1 MADDIR
7 QNMGFDAAQALQT
20 LERLNK
26 AFDSFGSHVDSL
38 AEKLAKFNVGS
49 RATETATTKL
59 ASAFNANIGASEQSV
74 ARLTTSMQLMSRIV
88 FTQFVI
94 RQLRIL
100 RTTFQETAEQA
111 AAFQRKI
118 AEISTIA
125 PGATQGQL
133 ARSVRE
139 ISDNLNIPLLDT
151 ASGVYQALSNNIGG
165 VAESLQLTESAARF
179 AKATN
184 SSLADSVDLLSGT
197 INAFGLSVNDAER
210 LSGIFFKAIETG
222 RVTATELANSLGRV
236 QGRAA
241 ALGVSIEETAAA
253 LAVVTTSG
261 INSSEAITQLS
272 GVLTA
277 LTKPTAAMTAALAKL
292 GFESSE
298 AAIAALGL
306 PELLKRIGASTD
318 GTSASLAKL
327 FPNVRGIAGQL
338 NLTNQN
344 LATFADLIT
353 NAKNASDGFANS
365 KFLQATATDAERITK
380 EINKLHNALTVDLG
394 QGLLKAAAD
403 TAQFVGGADNV
414 IGAVKILSPL
424 VLSASA
430 ALLGYAASSR
440 AAATASA
447 LLATRLGPVGVA
459 LAVLGAASSAGLAID
474 SAFFSGALD
483 GFKELERA
491 SKKSLDDFKATES
504 EKVAAADRAN
514 EERVRLALQNVAD
527 LNRIYLKD
535 RDNARAANDALV
547 QNTKD
552 SVRDIVGV
560 REKLVDELA
569 RQSDD
574 ARKFS
579 SDSQFRLA
587 DIQTG
592 QNDRRFEQDTSR
604 LSDSQQVFALT
615 QRAAQQAR
623 AASRAFIAAAQAGD
637 ERGLQRALAAFDIAQ
652 TTNERAAEV
661 AKTTQSIGL
670 QHRALQQMQ
679 QLEQQRIKN
688 EKQLQRLTQ
697 DRVAALD
704 KERDKQQAIVDRT
717 RAAGKLLLDNL
728 NQFDGDKLLPQDQLL
743 ERQANRQKALAELQN
758 VALSSKDL
766 DVAKVLGL
774 ADFVSRFESELKR
787 DPITLALNVQD
798 ETARIQAQ
806 LTQSFDKF
814 SVKVGFDISALEQAI
829 GRTFKTPDEVSQG
842 IIEARKRANEIQ
854 EQLSQQSTSDK
865 SIALIRNQLAEIET
879 VADRVQNSLRGDR
892 SNVGKGFRAFLT
904 DFKAVSAASEVT
916 QDDLQRLFKQLDS
929 VKENAQGFFGIGKRP
944 FLLGDLEVIVQALP
958 KLKQLQEQRT
968 KIIEVPPGTIEQFN
982 QIKGVLETIDP
993 VTPFKSAASAIGQ
1006 GATSAERIAVSF
1018 ERAAAA
1024 AGRLGIQPSI
1034 SAQSPRRVEAVT
1046 QQLGS
1051 TSTVNVGGITVNAA
1065 PGANGQVIAQEVASV
1080 LNRSARR
1087 GSIQLRVV

>member
-1 MADDIR
+1 M
-7 QNMGFDAAQALQT
+7 
-20 LERLNK
+20 
-26 AFDSFGSHVDSL
+26 
-38 AEKLAKFNVGS
+38 
-49 RATETATTKL
+49 
-59 ASAFNANIGASEQSV
+59 
-74 ARLTTSMQLMSRIV
+74 
-88 FTQFVI
+88 
-94 RQLRIL
+94 LR
-100 RTTFQETAEQA
+100 
-111 AAFQRKI
+111 
-118 AEISTIA
+118 
-125 PGATQGQL
+125 
-133 ARSVRE
+133 
-139 ISDNLNIPLLDT
+139 D
-151 ASGVYQALSNNIGG
+151 
-165 VAESLQLTESAARF
+165 F

-184 SSLADSVDLLSGT
+184 SSLADSVDLLSGS
-197 INAFGLSVNDAER
+197 INAFGLSVNDADR

-222 RVTATELANSLGRV
+222 RVTATALANSLGRV

-277 LTKPTAAMTAALAKL
+277 LTKPTDEMAAALKAL

-298 AAIAALGL
+298 AAIATLGL
-306 PELLKRIGASTD
+306 PELLKRIGDTTD
-318 GTSASLAKL
+318 GTSQSLAKL

-338 NLTNQN
+338 NLTNKN

-353 NAKNASDGFANS
+353 SAKNAGNDFAAS
-365 KFLQATATDAERITK
+365 KFLQATATDAERFTS
-380 EINKLHNALTVDLG
+380 EINKLRNALTVDLG

-403 TAQFVGGADNV
+403 SAQFVGGADNV
-414 IGAVKILSPL
+414 IASVKILSPL
-424 VLSASA
+424 VLASSA

-459 LAVLGAASSAGLAID
+459 LAAFGAASSVGRGID

-514 EERVRLALQNVAD
+514 EERVRLALQSVAD
-527 LNRIYLKD
+527 LNRVYLKD
-535 RDNARAANDALV
+535 RDNARAANDSLV

-552 SVRDIVGV
+552 SVRDIVSV

-569 RQSDD
+569 RSSAD
-574 ARKFS
+574 ARKFT
-579 SDSQFRLA
+579 SDSQLRVA

-592 QNDRRFEQDTSR
+592 RNDRTFDQSVSR
-604 LSDSQQVFALT
+604 LSESQQVFALT
-615 QRAAQQAR
+615 QRAAQQAQ
-623 AASRAFIAAAQAGD
+623 AASKAFIAAAQAGD
-637 ERGLQRALAAFDIAQ
+637 ERGLQRALAAFDVAQ
-652 TTNERAAEV
+652 STNERAAQV
-661 AKTTQSIGL
+661 AQTTKSVAT
-670 QHRALQQMQ
+670 QHRVMQQML

-697 DRVAALD
+697 ERVAALD
-704 KERDKQQAIVDRT
+704 SERDKQQAIVDRT

-774 ADFVSRFESELKR
+774 ADFVSRFESELKH
-787 DPITLALNVQD
+787 DPITLALNVKD
-798 ETARIQAQ
+798 ETSRIQAQ

-854 EQLSQQSTSDK
+854 QQLSQSN
-865 SIALIRNQLAEIET
+865 IAQKAAADIRNQLSAIDEVIAKVENGLR
-879 VADRVQNSLRGDR
+879 ADN

-904 DFKAVSAASEVT
+904 DFKAVSAASETT
-916 QDDLQRLFKQLDS
+916 QGDLQRLFDKLNS
-929 VKENAQGFFGIGKRP
+929 VKDSAQGVFGIGKRP
-944 FLLGDLEVIVQALP
+944 FLLGDLENIVQALP

-968 KIIEVPPGTIEQFN
+968 KAIEVPPGTIEQFN

-993 VTPFKSAASAIGQ
+993 VTSFKSAASEISN
-1006 GATSAERIAVSF
+1006 GASAAERIATSF
-1018 ERAAAA
+1018 ERAAIA

-1034 SAQSPRRVEAVT
+1034 NAQAPRSIETVA
-1046 QQLGS
+1046 QQPGS
-1051 TSTVNVGGITVNAA
+1051 TSVVNLGGITVNAA
-1065 PGANGQVIAQEVASV
+1065 PGANGQLVAQQIATE
-1080 LNRSARR
+1080 LNRAIRR
-1087 GSIQLRVV
+1087 GAVALKV